1 MNRNTNKPVSIAIV
15 LDQRESRNSLQRRL
29 IWLSAAVLLIAAVLL
44 GGRANAAE
52 LECLVKPETY
62 IEISSAVDSILEEV
76 MVKPGDTIEK
86 GQAIA
91 RLEASVERAKVRLAQ
106 IQAGFT
112 SDIDNRKE
120 HLRFKK
126 LSYERMEQL
135 VGENSVPQ
143 FEADKA
149 KTEYILAQTE
159 LKKAQEN
166 QRMAK
171 VSLDLA
177 RSQLAL
183 RTIRSPIDGIVV
195 DVYTAVG
202 ESVEGRSIM
211 KLAQVDPLKVEVIAP
226 TEYFGLILPEMEAE
240 VLPEQPADRIYTA
253 TVNIVDKII
262 DPASGSFTV
271 RMTLPNPGDNLVAG
285 VNCVARFNFTTPS
298 SVDQDQF
305 SSLPASTAGN

>member
-1 MNRNTNKPVSIAIV
+1 MNRKTHNSAPKAIV
-15 LDQRESRNSLQRRL
+15 FSQREPTQSLQRRL
-29 IWLSAAVLLIAAVLL
+29 ILISAGLLLIGAVLMS
-44 GGRANAAE
+44 GRANAAE
-52 LECLVKPETY
+52 LECLVKPQTY
-62 IEISSAVDSILEEV
+62 IEVSSAVDSILEELL
-76 MVKPGDTIEK
+76 VKPGDTITK
-86 GQAIA
+86 GQPIA
-91 RLEASVERAKVRLAQ
+91 RLEASVERAKVRLAK

-126 LSYERMEQL
+126 LNYQRMQQL
-135 VGENSVPQ
+135 VEENSVPQ

-159 LKKAQEN
+159 LEKAREN
-166 QRMAK
+166 QRMAQTN
-171 VSLDLA
+171 LDLA

-183 RTIRSPIDGIVV
+183 RTILSPIDGIVV
-195 DVYTAVG
+195 DIYTAVG

-240 VLPEQPADRIYTA
+240 VLPEQPANRIYRA

-285 VNCVARFNFTTPS
+285 VNCLARFNFEDPALA
-298 SVDQDQF
+298 DPNQF
-305 SSLPASTAGN
+305 SSLPASTVGN